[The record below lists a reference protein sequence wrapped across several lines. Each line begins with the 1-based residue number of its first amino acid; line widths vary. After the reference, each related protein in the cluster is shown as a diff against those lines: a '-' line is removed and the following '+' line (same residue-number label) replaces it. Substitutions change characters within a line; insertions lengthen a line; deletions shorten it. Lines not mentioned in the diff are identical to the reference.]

1 MDVRAYLISQG
12 HDAETA
18 SEIASN
24 PKYAAIYEKA
34 ASEAEG
40 GKTALLKA
48 QEIEKTMKDWNA
60 TQVVP
65 YVQKADKEVA
75 DAKAKIAAQST
86 YLKTLK
92 AQGYDI
98 PDAYLE
104 DGGSTTVIPPVAAAP
119 ANQKDYD
126 DLIYK
131 GQLAQMELIDIA
143 DEAKDLTGKRISVNA
158 EYKDFQTN
166 QRPGE
171 NLRTYITR
179 KYDLDNIRTK
189 RETDRVAA
197 HEKGI
202 ADAAVTAAK
211 AEWAKANG
219 TNGELRTPVNS
230 RFDKVAEERKA
241 GGEGGD
247 KLWQTQAGRET
258 ARVQRL
264 QKYAGRVN

>member
-65 YVQKADKEVA
+65 YVQKADKAVA
-75 DAKAKIAAQST
+75 DAQAKIAAQST

-92 AQGYDI
+92 DQGYDI
-98 PDAYLE
+98 PDAYLS
-104 DGGSTTVIPPVAAAP
+104 DAPSSTAPVVPPPVAA
-119 ANQKDYD
+119 KDYD
-126 DLIYK
+126 KTIYDMNMA
-131 GQLAQMELIDIA
+131 QLEIMEIA
-143 DEAKDLTGKRISVNA
+143 ENA
-158 EYKDFQTN
+158 RELLGRSIKPASEYKDFQQN

-171 NLRTYITR
+171 NLRAYIDR
-179 KYDLDNIRTK
+179 KYDLPNLAKT
-189 RETDRVAA
+189 RESERVAA
-197 HEKGI
+197 HEKSI

-230 RFDKVAEERKA
+230 RFDKVTEERKA